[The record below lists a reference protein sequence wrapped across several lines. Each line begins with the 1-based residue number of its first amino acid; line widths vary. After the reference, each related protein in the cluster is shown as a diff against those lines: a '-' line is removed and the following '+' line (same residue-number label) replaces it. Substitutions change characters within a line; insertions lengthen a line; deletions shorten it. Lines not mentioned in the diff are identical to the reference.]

1 MATDIGAKIG
11 IDGESAFKASLSAI
25 NSQLKNLGSEM
36 KSVVSTFSGM
46 ENSEEAVAAKS
57 SVLQRSISA
66 SAEKMKTLQNQSERA
81 KEKLASLAEGL
92 EKAKQKFGENS
103 RQVLEAQN
111 DYNRQVTVVN
121 KLETQINQTTTEMNR
136 MEREMR
142 NLRDSTDD
150 LSNGFEKTEK
160 SALNMKTM
168 LKVAFS
174 AVAAVASTLTGLG
187 VAAVKVG
194 GDFEESMSQVAA
206 TMGMTV
212 EEIHNGSEAY
222 DTLAAAAKD
231 AGSTTKFTATQA
243 AEALNYL
250 ALAGYDAATSAEVLP
265 SVLNLAAAGGLDL
278 AYASD
283 LATDAMAALGIEA
296 NADNLTQFGDQM
308 AKASSKANYSVAQL
322 GEAILTVGG
331 TAKNLAGGTVELNT
345 ALGVLA
351 NRGIKGAEGGTAL
364 RNMILSLSAPT
375 DKAAATMKSL
385 GLSAFDAEGNLRPLN
400 EVFKDLDTSMQNLSG
415 EEKTNALNDI
425 FNKVDLKSAEA
436 MLAGCGTEFDNLA
449 NAIANSNG
457 AMQDMAD
464 VQIDNLKGSMTILG
478 SGLEGVGIQV
488 YEKFETPLKEAAQ
501 TAIDA
506 VGDVSRSLKSGKLS
520 TSVDNLAK
528 STGTLMEEL
537 TALAVKALPKAIDGM
552 ATVLDHTKEIKS
564 ALLAAATAVGTFKAV
579 NTLAPIIKS
588 WQAAAKVMSTYA
600 ATAKASQNAE
610 LLLISTLKAKEIIVG
625 VVTGKIALMTAA
637 QTAFN
642 AVTAACPIGL
652 LIAGAAALTI
662 GLVSLLTSTKEESE
676 ALQEFRKRLEETTSS
691 IEEQAEAR
699 KTMKEAAQES
709 INQSLSEM
717 DYTESLIGQL
727 KELCDANGQ
736 VKAGYENRAR
746 ALAEQINSVI
756 PDAIQLTEKEGQAYV
771 QTADNLELLMEKKRV
786 NALLNAKEEA
796 YTAAIQNQAEAMQN
810 MLTLEDDIAAK
821 KEELTGLQE
830 AYNAALQGGTTGE
843 YTAAAM
849 ALQQAQDDLATM
861 EGLYQQQAEIRRNNY
876 ETIDEYNSLL
886 VLSQSNSV
894 EELKAGLNDYIYQQV
909 KVTDETK
916 DQLDQQL
923 ENSSRFFAT
932 ALEQARS
939 AGYDIGEAEL
949 NGLLETKNQFLQAVQ
964 AYAEEGREIPK
975 ELQAGV
981 EENAALFADA
991 LVAMKDNGLLKLE
1004 KAEAEMTDLAKN
1016 CTEGFAKGLLSESA
1030 VNKVVSAAEKLS
1042 SKALSIV
1049 KGFFNINSPSRVM
1062 RDEVGKQIAAGV
1074 AVGIEEGTG
1083 EAVEAAETMAAE
1095 VVAAAEDMDSM
1106 IPFARKTAKKVG
1118 DVLKNELEKT
1128 NSQLEAM
1135 QKKANE
1141 EKAAQELK
1149 QYQDNLAKKHEE
1161 LNKAEKKNK
1170 QKIQDEITKL
1180 ESDWNKKQADAA
1192 RTAEQKKL
1200 QEKISALQEF
1210 QKEYESALS
1219 SIESKQSSLSDKL
1232 GDYGSLFKRVETEE
1246 GKELFQLGDLNAEIK
1261 KIEKYGEAI
1270 DKLRVK
1276 GISDGLMGEIS
1287 GMGVDDALDYMNK
1300 LISMSDTKFDQ
1311 YVELFAK
1318 KQQAAQGVAEKFYKE
1333 EFHALEQSY
1342 TEKLP
1347 ETLEGV
1353 KAGMYQA
1360 GAEAAQS
1367 LKDGLQSDGTALGD
1381 AVATAVSDAVVG
1393 ASEATQEENFQQI
1406 TEGMA
1411 EQEPILT
1418 EYVEGLKETLISLI
1432 ESYYGDFRDVGKQ
1445 MMDGVAQGI
1454 EDGRSG
1460 VVNAV
1465 ASVIAAAVR
1474 RARSDLDIN
1483 SPSKVFAEIGGYMA
1497 AGLDEGWQEK
1507 MKIASNNISRSL
1519 AAVSAPPMT
1528 LQRGGIDG
1536 NGSHTY
1542 TYGDINVYVD
1552 TVNNGNDRDVQRL
1565 ATELEFYRRQQETG
1579 RGGSK

>member
-1 MATDIGAKIG
+1 MPTDIGAKIG
-11 IDGESAFKASLSAI
+11 IDGEGAFKSSLSAI
-25 NSQLKNLGSEM
+25 NSQLKALGSEM
-36 KSVVSTFSGM
+36 KSVVSAFSGM
-46 ENSEEAVAAKS
+46 ENSEEAVAAKG

-66 SAEKMKTLQNQSERA
+66 SGEKLKTLQNHSERA
-81 KEKLASLAEGL
+81 KTKLSSLAEEL
-92 EKAKQKFGENS
+92 EKAKEKFGENS
-103 RQVLEAQN
+103 EEALKAQN
-111 DYNRQVTVVN
+111 AYNKQVTVVN
-121 KLETQINQTTTEMNR
+121 KLETQINQTTAEMNR
-136 MEREMR
+136 MEREMQE
-142 NLRDSTDD
+142 LGDSTDD
-150 LSNGFEKTEK
+150 LSDGFDKTEK
-160 SALNMKTM
+160 SALSMKTM
-168 LKVAFS
+168 MKAAFS
-174 AVAAVASTLTGLG
+174 AIAAAATSLTGLG

-194 GDFEESMSQVAA
+194 GSFEESMSQVAA

-222 DTLAAAAKD
+222 DTLAEAAKD
-231 AGSTTKFTATQA
+231 AGATTKFTATQA

-385 GLSAFDAEGNLRPLN
+385 GLSAFDAEGDLRPLN

-436 MLAGCGTEFDNLA
+436 MLAGCGAEFDNLA

-457 AMQDMAD
+457 AMQDMAN

-506 VGDVSRSLKSGKLS
+506 IGDVSKSLKSGKLS
-520 TSVDNLAK
+520 KSVDNLAE
-528 STGTLMEEL
+528 STGEL
-537 TALAVKALPKAIDGM
+537 LEGLTSLAVKALPKAIDGLS
-552 ATVLDHTKEIKS
+552 TLLDHSDGIGKS
-564 ALLAAATAVGTFKAV
+564 LTAATAAVVTFKTVSTVNDLIKGWQKAEKAV
-579 NTLAPIIKS
+579 DVYT
-588 WQAAAKVMSTYA
+588 AAANA
-600 ATAKASQNAE
+600 ARNAE
-610 LLLISTLKAKEIIVG
+610 LLHSATLSAKNAIVG
-625 VVTGKIALMTAA
+625 VLTGKITLLTAA
-637 QTAFN
+637 QATYN

-662 GLVSLLTSTKEESE
+662 GLVSLLTATKEESE
-676 ALQEFRKRLEETTSS
+676 AMQEFRKRLEETTSS
-691 IEEQAEAR
+691 IEDQVEAR
-699 KTMKEAAQES
+699 KNMKEAAQES

-717 DYTESLIGQL
+717 DYTERLIDQL

-736 VKAGYENRAR
+736 VKTGYENRAK

-771 QTADNLELLMEKKRV
+771 QTASDLELLMEKKRV
-786 NALLNAKEEA
+786 NAILNAKEEA

-843 YTAAAM
+843 YTAAAK
-849 ALQQAQDDLATM
+849 ALQQAQNDLATM
-861 EGLYQQQAEIRRNNY
+861 EGLYGEQAELLRSSY
-876 ETIDEYNSLL
+876 EDIDEYNRLL
-886 VLSQSNSV
+886 ALSQSNSV
-894 EELKAGLNDYIYQQV
+894 EELKAGWKDYFYQQQQ
-909 KVTDETK
+909 VTDETK
-916 DQLDQQL
+916 NQLDQQL
-923 ENSSRFFAT
+923 EMYERNFAT
-932 ALEQARS
+932 RLKMAQD

-949 NGLLETKNQFLQAVQ
+949 NGLLDTKDQFLQAVH

-981 EENAALFADA
+981 EENAVLFADA
-991 LVAMKDNGLLKLE
+991 LVAMKDNGLLELE

-1016 CTEGFAKGLLSESA
+1016 CTEGFAEGLLSEGA
-1030 VNKVVSAAEKLS
+1030 VNRVVSAAGKLS
-1042 SKALSIV
+1042 TMALNTV
-1049 KGFFNINSPSRVM
+1049 KKFFNINSPSRVM
-1062 RDEVGKQIAAGV
+1062 RDEVGKQIPAGV
-1074 AVGIEEGTG
+1074 AVGIEDGTG
-1083 EAVEAAETMAAE
+1083 EAVEAAEAMAAE
-1095 VVAAAEDMDSM
+1095 VVEAAEGMDSL

-1118 DVLKNELEKT
+1118 DVLKSELEKT
-1128 NSQLEAM
+1128 NSEIEAI

-1141 EKAAQELK
+1141 EQAAEELK
-1149 QYQDNLAKKHEE
+1149 QYRDNLAKKHEE
-1161 LNKAEKKNK
+1161 LAKAEKKNRK
-1170 QKIQDEITKL
+1170 KIQEEIDKL
-1180 ESDWNKKQADAA
+1180 EADWNKKQVDTA

-1200 QEKISALQEF
+1200 QEKLSALQEF

-1232 GDYGSLFKRVETEE
+1232 GDYGSLFERVETEE
-1246 GKELFQLGDLNAEIK
+1246 GKELFRLGDLDAEIK

-1270 DKLRVK
+1270 DKLQEK
-1276 GISDGLMGEIS
+1276 GISDGLMSEIS
-1287 GMGVDDALDYMNK
+1287 GMGVDDALDYMNE

-1333 EFHALEQSY
+1333 EFDALEQSY

-1347 ETLEGV
+1347 ESLDGISES
-1353 KAGMYQA
+1353 MYQA
-1360 GAEAAQS
+1360 GADAAQS
-1367 LKDGLQSDGTALGD
+1367 LKEGLQADGTSLGD
-1381 AVATAVSDAVVG
+1381 TVAEAVSSAVMDAN
-1393 ASEATQEENFQQI
+1393 EATQKSNMEQI
-1406 TEGMA
+1406 TLGMQK
-1411 EQEPILT
+1411 QEPILT
-1418 EYVEGLKETLISLI
+1418 KYIKELKETVISLI
-1432 ESYYGDFRDVGKQ
+1432 ESYYDDFQDVGEQ

-1465 ASVIAAAVR
+1465 AKVIADAVK
-1474 RARSDLDIN
+1474 RAKEDLDIN
-1483 SPSKVFAEIGGYMA
+1483 SPSKVFAEIGGFMA
-1497 AGLDEGWQEK
+1497 AGLDEGWREK
-1507 MKIASNNISRSL
+1507 MKVASDNISRSL
-1519 AAVSAPPMT
+1519 TAVSSPPALAT
-1528 LQRGGIDG
+1528 AGAGVSNSR
-1536 NGSHTY
+1536 TY

-1552 TVNNGNDRDVQRL
+1552 KISSEREAKTVAR
-1565 ATELEFYRRQQETG
+1565 EIEFLRRQQDMG
-1579 RGGSK
+1579 KGGST